1 MCDPECIKI
10 KNILIRRSFMNNLS
24 IRKMNELS
32 KKKKKGFTLVELI
45 IVIAI
50 IAILAAIAIPKFG
63 EIRENANV
71 KADIATAKNIQTAAI
86 AAVSNGTIPLPTTA
100 TPSPITITDMAASGT
115 TAATKGVL
123 EGTTAPVP
131 KSKEAVAKG
140 TTLNVFAA
148 TVDSNGTVAVTAGGI
163 QVLPTPASPY
173 DK

>member
-1 MCDPECIKI
+1 MNQLLIK
-10 KNILIRRSFMNNLS
+10 KR
-24 IRKMNELS
+24 NEVS

-86 AAVSNGTIPLPTTA
+86 ASISNGDITLPTTGTKA
-100 TPSPITITDMAASGT
+100 ITIVGT
-115 TAATKGVL
+115 TTTADDGTKTTNKGVL
-123 EGTTAPVP
+123 DGATAPIP

-140 TTLNVFAA
+140 TDANVFAA
-148 TVDSNGTVAVTAGGI
+148 TVDSNGAVIVTAGGL
-163 QVLPTPASPY
+163 QVLPTPAAPY
-173 DK
+173 NK